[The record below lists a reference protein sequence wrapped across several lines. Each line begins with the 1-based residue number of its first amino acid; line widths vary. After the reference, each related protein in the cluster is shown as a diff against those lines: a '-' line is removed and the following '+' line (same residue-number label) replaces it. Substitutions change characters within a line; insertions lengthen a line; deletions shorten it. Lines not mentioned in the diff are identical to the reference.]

1 VTQAEIKVVI
11 EQHARNVNGNPHRF
25 RVAWIALEPRGSRA
39 RYLLSIDVC
48 PERPRTGL
56 WATVQVL
63 TSVRTT
69 REQLLSLVDDALD
82 DFLREHGFDASTPVD
97 PRVGEGDRS
106 NAHAP
111 ELVPTATA
119 GSHR

>member
-1 VTQAEIKVVI
+1 MKVVI
-11 EQHARNVNGNPHRF
+11 GQHAGNVNGNPHRF

-39 RYLLSIDVC
+39 RCLLSIDVC
-48 PERPRTGL
+48 PERPRSGL

-69 REQLLSLVDDALD
+69 REQLLSLVNGALD
-82 DFLREHGFDASTPVD
+82 DFLREHGFHASTPVD
-97 PRVGEGDRS
+97 PSVGEGDRNS
-106 NAHAP
+106 AHAP

-119 GSHR
+119 GLHT